1 MAHHQLRRL
10 LPRQP
15 TDWRGRYLIE
25 DDPEEKWHDCRVLDI
40 STGGAGLELSDSAL
54 EGVEGHHIILVIYL
68 RGEIKHSRPAKQ
80 EDRVRVGTEFV
91 DLTEEGRSYLSSLVE
106 LDAHW

>member
-1 MAHHQLRRL
+1 MGHHQLRRL

-25 DDPEEKWHDCRVLDI
+25 DDPDERWHDCRVLDV
-40 STGGAGLELSDSAL
+40 STGGAGLELCDTAF
-54 EGVEGHHIILVIYL
+54 EHVEGHQLMLVIYL
-68 RGEIKHSRPAKQ
+68 RGEIKHSRPAR
-80 EDRVRVGTEFV
+80 EEGRLRVGTEFAG
-91 DLTEEGRSYLSSLVE
+91 LSEEYRSYLSSLVD